1 MPSIDAMATGGD
13 LQFEAL
19 EAAISVDRLGTY
31 LGEAGGDRTL
41 ARELYVW
48 DRDVAAAMF
57 ADIAIVE
64 VALRNAIHD
73 VLAAHFGERW
83 YELGGMPLDWRATT
97 NLQKAW
103 ERLPAQD
110 RANPEQPR
118 VPGKLVARLMLGFW
132 RDLFDSGGYVGK
144 EPRRVKIDYEQNWRT
159 ALHRAF
165 PGGRLTAQ
173 NMGETYSRDWVLRQ
187 IDIVHA
193 ARNRVAHHEPLLR
206 GFPLPGQGTER
217 LTVED
222 GYLACIRLAN
232 MIDFNLAGWLRDN
245 SKVPTLLENRPR
257 R

>member
-1 MPSIDAMATGGD
+1 MTANGD
-13 LQFEAL
+13 LQLEAL
-19 EAAISVDRLGTY
+19 ESAISVDRLGTY
-31 LGEAGGDRTL
+31 LGEAGGDRMR
-41 ARELYVW
+41 AQELYVW

-64 VALRNAIHD
+64 VALRNAIHGA
-73 VLAAHFGERW
+73 LAAHFGERW
-83 YELGGMPLDWRATT
+83 YELGGIPLDWRATT
-97 NLQKAW
+97 NPQKAW

-159 ALHRAF
+159 VLHRAF
-165 PGGRLTAQ
+165 PGGRVTAQ
-173 NMGETYSRDWVLRQ
+173 HMGETYSRDWVLRQ

-206 GFPLPGQGTER
+206 GFPLPGQGAER
-217 LTVED
+217 LTVEE
-222 GYLACIRLAN
+222 GHLACIRLAN
-232 MIDFNLAGWLRDN
+232 MIDFNLADWLRN
-245 SKVPTLLENRPR
+245 SSKVPTILANRPGG
-257 R
+257 